1 MGTNINT
8 DEMFRKIKNQNG
20 EGFAKKLRDHV
31 LLDVPNLEHVLEYAG
46 KNPDDAENLVD
57 ILTEIRDTSKKSKKT
72 ENKEKIKDPLEL
84 LNEAGYD
91 AFYVKNLRQQNS
103 IEKYFEPGEKLCTF
117 SDPTRYQNYYIIHAV
132 KKNVKNIKRSK
143 HPDRQDEYGTS
154 VISIQIAKPNGGFI
168 SIKNRYNHTVNN
180 PDATFDNNPDNII
193 TGLTEALKHK
203 FGVDF
208 FAQNA
213 TLPDNYRII
222 NDQLVRFNYEIDN
235 VYYDEKYYFE
245 GSTITKLNSDY
256 EVMLDGVIL
265 NTKTGRCEIR
275 SDNLYLYDLARVL
288 NNEIH
293 GHKVERKRDK
303 KTGETVINIIDENKN
318 IKELARTKDGCITSL
333 HLYKT
338 TELNHRFLHYN
349 KALKELYAPKL
360 KKMGR
365 DCFFSNTAMKKLYVP
380 ELEIMLDRC
389 FNANTILTELNA
401 PKLKKMCGGC
411 FARAGSIKQIYIP
424 ELEEMG
430 DGCFTEVYAFN
441 DVLTEL
447 NAPKLKKMGN
457 ACFVQNCKIKKI
469 YIPEL
474 EKMGSDC
481 FANAKYLTELNA
493 PKLKE
498 MHSGCFSYAGAIKQ
512 IYVPELEEMWH
523 DSFKNIKFLKKLYA
537 PKLKKM
543 GVDCFRKTLL
553 IKDFYAPKLK
563 ITKFTPECIK
573 RKVKLAT
580 FKNAIK
586 GMLHL
591 PQYNFNKKDIEKD
604 M

>member
-103 IEKYFEPGEKLCTF
+103 IEKYFEPDEKLCTF

-222 NDQLVRFNYEIDN
+222 NDQLVRFNYEMLN

-430 DGCFTEVYAFN
+430 GTCFMQNEELTELNAPKLKKIGNGSFVYNAKLKKLYVPELEEISTN
-441 DVLTEL
+441 VLANAKHLTEL
-447 NAPKLKKMGN
+447 NAPKLKKMGGG
-457 ACFVQNCKIKKI
+457 CFQYNRLMKKV

-474 EKMGSDC
+474 EMMGV
-481 FANAKYLTELNA
+481 A
-493 PKLKE
+493 
-498 MHSGCFSYAGAIKQ
+498 CFS
-512 IYVPELEEMWH
+512 
-523 DSFKNIKFLKKLYA
+523 
-537 PKLKKM
+537 
-543 GVDCFRKTLL
+543 KTLL
-553 IKDFYAPKLK
+553 IKDFYAPKLKKMGVACFSKTLLIKDFYAPELK

-591 PQYNFNKKDIEKD
+591 PQNNLGKKDIEKD